1 MSRIT
6 SKKRTLLIGTG
17 LVVVMGIVFAVL
29 EATGVTNFISSP
41 APTSGPTKQQK
52 EDAAKADSDAKKD
65 FIETKDPTP
74 TPTANTDSSITLSAS
89 QEGQSV
95 VVLTQLKG
103 YPSGSCELLVQNGS
117 ASFSQTADIIYQ
129 PEFSS
134 CAGFTVPVSKLGVGQ
149 WKLTL
154 TAKQADG
161 TASEK
166 STELGVQ

>member
-6 SKKRTLLIGTG
+6 SKKRTLLITACAVAV
-17 LVVVMGIVFAVL
+17 LVIVFAVL
-29 EATGVTNFISSP
+29 EARGITNFISSP
-41 APTSGPTKQQK
+41 TPTSGPSEQQK

-74 TPTANTDSSITLSAS
+74 TPTTTTDSSISLTAN

-134 CAGFTVPVSKLGVGQ
+134 CAGFTIPVSKLGVGQ
-149 WKLTL
+149 WKFTL

-161 TASEK
+161 TAAEK
-166 STELGVQ
+166 SIELGVK